1 MLPSANIA
9 RDLDGAHTEVLLQA
23 FADRILVLVTQI
35 GKVGTLIQ
43 ASIPATT
50 ALDPAPP
57 PDPSEPNVIPLP
69 PPPPAIQLT
78 PLLGS
83 APSDHM
89 HTLHSLYVSQ
99 IATVI
104 WTEEVQEFMEAE
116 RRPIVVGLALRKT
129 AEAEEDLG
137 LTVHEKK
144 VFYGIMEMVRELVQR
159 N

>member
-1 MLPSANIA
+1 MLPSSQIA
-9 RDLDGAHTEVLLQA
+9 RELDGAHTDVLLQA
-23 FADRILVLVTQI
+23 FADRILVLITQI

-43 ASIPATT
+43 ATIPATT

-83 APSDHM
+83 APSEHM
-89 HTLHSLYVSQ
+89 QTLHSLYTSQ
-99 IATVI
+99 VATVI

-116 RRPIVVGLALRKT
+116 RRPIVVGLALRKSS
-129 AEAEEDLG
+129 EAEGLG
-137 LTVHEKK
+137 LAEYERK
-144 VFYGIMEMVRELVQR
+144 VFYGVMEMVRELVQQK
-159 N
+159 